1 MAISQSTLPFISDL
15 VHAELQGYLPED
27 VHIDH
32 VTSEIL
38 PAHDGGDYVRTTVVL
53 EDGHPDLDPRVL
65 NRFSLHLH
73 PLCAKLGFDLP
84 GIAYADKSDMP

>member
-38 PAHDGGDYVRTTVVL
+38 PAHDGRRLCQDNCCTRGRS
-53 EDGHPDLDPRVL
+53 PR
-65 NRFSLHLH
+65 S
-73 PLCAKLGFDLP
+73 
-84 GIAYADKSDMP
+84 